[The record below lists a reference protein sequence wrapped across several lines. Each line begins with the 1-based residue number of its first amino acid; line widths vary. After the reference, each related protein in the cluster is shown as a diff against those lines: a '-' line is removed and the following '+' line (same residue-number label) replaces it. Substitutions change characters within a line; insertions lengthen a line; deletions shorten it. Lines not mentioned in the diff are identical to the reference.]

1 MLATQ
6 DRFANRQTTSGP
18 GEAAPPAD
26 NGMRCLYLKVLLV
39 FIVCLLLGA
48 VIIFWIDRNEVDE
61 HKHEAVAAARVH
73 GHLLEQ
79 QLVRSLSATYALAA
93 VLRQGGGEVEDF
105 ESLAR
110 QMLEMYGGLSALQL
124 APNGVIRQIVPKA
137 GHEAALGHDLLEDP
151 ERNKEAFL
159 ALKSRTLTLAGP
171 FELRQGG
178 QAVVGRLPV
187 FLDVGKREERFWG
200 FATALIRIP
209 DLLRASALTGDGA
222 QGYEFELTRVRPGS
236 EELQIIWQSTPSP
249 LVDAVGIDIQV
260 PNGVWTLSVVRS
272 GGWHTPTLTMLWLWL
287 GVLGASAL
295 AALLAYHLLHRP
307 LLLAQEVARQT
318 AELNQAND
326 SLQTEIFQHWQA
338 ELALRE
344 SERVLELRVQVRTRE
359 LEQANQALQGE
370 RAEQQRLIDKL
381 ADARS
386 QLVQS
391 RMLASVGQLAAGVAH
406 EINNPLGFIVSNV
419 SVMQGYVESLLKGL
433 NEQSQLLAEHLS
445 DRPEL
450 MERLREIEAKIDL
463 AFISEDLPPLFK
475 DSLDGLSRIWR
486 IVKDLREF
494 SCLDQDNWQP
504 VDLNRCL
511 QNTLAFMSSEFA
523 DKIKVVTD
531 FGHLPLLVCHAP
543 QMSLVFRNL
552 LLNAVQAIEGTGEIR
567 VATRRTEDAVEM
579 EIADT
584 GHGISAENIGR
595 VFEPFF
601 STRDVGQGM
610 GMGLAVAY
618 HMIKRHGGDITVT
631 SETGKGACFVL
642 RFPQA
647 PADMI
652 EEEA

>member
-1 MLATQ
+1 MLAIQ
-6 DRFANRQTTSGP
+6 DRSPNRQKSAGYQ
-18 GEAAPPAD
+18 EAAPPAEKA
-26 NGMRCLYLKVLLV
+26 MRALYLKVSLV
-39 FIVCLLLGA
+39 FAVCLILGA
-48 VIIFWIDRNEVDE
+48 AVIFWIDRNEVDE
-61 HKHEAVAAARVH
+61 HKSEAIAAARVH

-93 VLRQGGGEVEDF
+93 VLRQGNGQMEDF

-124 APNGVIRQIVPKA
+124 APNGVIREIVPKA
-137 GHEAALGHDLLEDP
+137 GHEAALGHDLLDDP

-187 FLDVGKREERFWG
+187 FLDVGKRGERFWG

-209 DLLRASALTGDGA
+209 DLLRASALIGDAA
-222 QGYEFELTRVRPGS
+222 QGHEFALTRLRPGS
-236 EELQIIWQSTPSP
+236 EELQVIWQSTPSP
-249 LVDAVGIDIQV
+249 LVDPVSIDIKV
-260 PNGVWTLSVVRS
+260 PNGVWTLSAVRT

-287 GVLGASAL
+287 GVIGVSAL
-295 AALLAYHLLHRP
+295 AALLAYHLLRRP

-318 AELNQAND
+318 AELNEAND

-344 SERVLELRVQVRTRE
+344 SERALELRVQARTQE
-359 LEQANQALQGE
+359 LELANEALQDE

-381 ADARS
+381 ADAQS
-386 QLVQS
+386 ELVQS

-419 SVMQGYVESLLKGL
+419 SVMQGYVESLLHGL
-433 NEQSQLLAEHLS
+433 SEQSQLLAEHLAE
-445 DRPEL
+445 RPEL
-450 MERLREIEAKIDL
+450 LERLREIETKIDL
-463 AFISEDLPPLFK
+463 PFIREDLPPLFK

-494 SCLDQDNWQP
+494 SCLDQDDWQP

-511 QNTLAFMSSEFA
+511 QNTLVFMSSEFG
-523 DKIKVVTD
+523 DRIKIVTD
-531 FGHLPLLVCHAP
+531 FVDLPPLVCHAP
-543 QMSLVFRNL
+543 QMSLVFRNI
-552 LLNAVQAIEGTGEIR
+552 LLNAVQAIEGRGEIR
-567 VATRRTEDAVEM
+567 IATRRTEDAVEV

-584 GHGISAENIGR
+584 GHGISAEIIGR

-610 GMGLAVAY
+610 GLGLAVAY
-618 HMIKRHGGDITVT
+618 HMIKRHGGDISVT
-631 SETGKGACFVL
+631 SESGKGASFVL
-642 RFPQA
+642 RFSQA
-647 PADMI
+647 LADAT
-652 EEEA
+652 EEKA